1 VQGREKQ
8 KEKIKSITI
17 EAKMMTEKRVTWVG
31 IDVSKRYLDV
41 YIRPQGQTLRV
52 SNNQSG
58 IIELGKKLQSIK
70 PELIVLE
77 ATGGMEID
85 VAQHLSTQKL
95 AVSIINP
102 RQARD
107 FGKATGRLAK
117 TDAIDAQVLAH
128 FAEAIRPRI
137 TMMMDEKS
145 TKLKDLVTRRRQL
158 VEMISAEKARL
169 SGKQGSIKQDIQD
182 HLEWLEERL
191 EQINQQ
197 QEKLIE
203 EKSEWTEKVA
213 QLKSVPG
220 IGQVSAT
227 TLVASLPELGQ
238 LSGKQI
244 SCLVGLAPLNR
255 DSGQFRGKRMI
266 VGGRAAVRCAL
277 YMATL
282 VGIRFNPVIK
292 AFYERLLTQGKL
304 KKVALTACMHKLLII
319 LNAMVKTG
327 NSWQPH
333 LVQSTN

>member
-1 VQGREKQ
+1 
-8 KEKIKSITI
+8 
-17 EAKMMTEKRVTWVG
+17 MTEKINQWVG
-31 IDVSKRYLDV
+31 IDVSKYYLDV
-41 YIRPQGQTLRV
+41 YVRPQQLALRV
-52 SNNQSG
+52 KNNLSG
-58 IIELGKKLQSIK
+58 IVNLTEQLTSIK

-77 ATGGMEID
+77 ATGGMELD
-85 VAQHLSTQKL
+85 VAENLSSAGL

-107 FGKATGRLAK
+107 FGKATGKLAK
-117 TDAIDAQVLAH
+117 TDAIDAEVLAH
-128 FAEAIRPRI
+128 FAEAIRPRV
-137 TMMMDEKS
+137 TMMTDESGK
-145 TKLKDLVTRRRQL
+145 KLKDLVARRRQL

-169 SGKQGSIKQDIQD
+169 AGKQGAIKQDIQE
-182 HLEWLEERL
+182 HIEWLQERL
-191 EQINQQ
+191 QQINQQ

-203 EKSEWTEKVA
+203 DNSQWTAKVK
-213 QLKSVPG
+213 QLKAVPG
-220 IGQVSAT
+220 IGEVTAT
-227 TLVASLPELGQ
+227 TLVAVLPELGQ

-292 AFYERLLTQGKL
+292 AFYERLLQKGKL

-319 LNAMVKTG
+319 LNAMVKSG
-327 NSWQPH
+327 KSWQPH
-333 LVQSTN
+333 LESLTN

>member
-95 AVSIINP
+95 AVSTINP

-182 HLEWLEERL
+182 HL
-191 EQINQQ
+191 
-197 QEKLIE
+197 
-203 EKSEWTEKVA
+203 EWTEKVA

>member
-1 VQGREKQ
+1 MSKNL
-8 KEKIKSITI
+8 
-17 EAKMMTEKRVTWVG
+17 AAWVG

-41 YIRPQGQTLRV
+41 YIRPQSQALRV
-52 SNNQSG
+52 SNNHSG
-58 IIELGKKLQSIK
+58 IIELGKILQSIK

-77 ATGGMEID
+77 ATGGMELE
-85 VAQHLSTQKL
+85 VAQYLFKVGL

-107 FGKATGRLAK
+107 FGKATGKLAK

-137 TMMMDEKS
+137 TMMMDEQGK
-145 TKLKDLVTRRRQL
+145 KLKDLVARRRQL

-182 HLEWLEERL
+182 HIEWLEERL
-191 EQINQQ
+191 KQINHQ

-203 EKSEWTEKVA
+203 EKSDWVEKVT
-213 QLKSVPG
+213 QLQSVPG

-292 AFYERLLTQGKL
+292 SFYERLLTKGKL

-319 LNAMVKTG
+319 LNAMVKSG
-327 NSWQPH
+327 ESWQPR
-333 LVQSTN
+333 LVE